1 MPTAQKFNKALVLQN
16 LESKLQSAY
25 RRANKAEEAYPA
37 ELEKWK
43 VRAQAYCTK
52 KIDAGEQPASYGC
65 PSPPTKPAKPDVRDL
80 ERAIEQLRM
89 IEGDT
94 VSFRPDDSIL
104 RLAS

>member
-16 LESKLQSAY
+16 LESKLQATI
-25 RRANKAEEAYPA
+25 RRANKAEEEYPA
-37 ELEKWK
+37 ELDRWK
-43 VRAQAYCTK
+43 GRARLFCTR
-52 KIDAGEQPASYGC
+52 KIDAGERPDYNC
-65 PSPPTKPAKPDVRDL
+65 PSPPSKPAKPDVREL
-80 ERAIEQLRM
+80 SRAIEQLRM